1 MSLSPNL
8 RVRVV
13 ETVAVTPGVKR
24 IKLAAV
30 DGAPLPEFSGGAH
43 TVVELQDTSRI
54 IRNAYSLM
62 SSPFDASA
70 YEISVLRVENSRGGS
85 SFIHDNLGVG
95 TELTIS
101 KPVNL
106 FPIDRRARRHLMIAG
121 GIGITPFMAMM
132 TQLSLENGVFDLHY
146 AMRSRS
152 IGAYWRELTAA
163 YGAHRVH
170 TYFDDEQ
177 QVLPLASLLDG
188 QPLGTHLYVC
198 GPSGMIDWVLQSAKL
213 AGWPEENVHYER
225 FAAPPTGAPFTV
237 ELAKSGKTITVGP
250 TQSVL
255 EAIEAAGVEAPFLCR
270 GGACGQCET
279 RVVSCDGTIEH
290 NDHFLSEAERASG
303 TKFMPCVSRFAG
315 ARLVLDV

>member
-8 RVRVV
+8 HVRVV

-85 SFIHDNLGVG
+85 NFIHDSLGVG
-95 TELTIS
+95 SELTIS
-101 KPVNL
+101 MPVNL

-152 IGAYWRELTAA
+152 VGAYWRELMAA

-170 TYFDDEQ
+170 TYFDDEGQ
-177 QVLPLASLLDG
+177 ALPLASLLDC

-237 ELAKSGKTITVGP
+237 ELAKSGKAITVGP